1 MWDTNIQLIPLF
13 SVLSQQK
20 VLSFTPPLNALKVYK
35 VKCTKKLYKKFK
47 FCRNWILWKMVE
59 KSRVFFSDSIIFAKE
74 NVSEVGARKYSV
86 KKGFLKNF
94 FFMFL
99 FFYIMIIIDYTNSF
113 GSKSFKN
120 SLTFLC
126 WKFSDKL
133 LHLEHLHCQNCY
145 FRKR

>member
-1 MWDTNIQLIPLF
+1 
-13 SVLSQQK
+13 
-20 VLSFTPPLNALKVYK
+20 
-35 VKCTKKLYKKFK
+35 
-47 FCRNWILWKMVE
+47 MVE

-86 KKGFLKNF
+86 KKGFLKNL

-113 GSKSFKN
+113 GSESFKN

-126 WKFSDKL
+126 
-133 LHLEHLHCQNCY
+133 
-145 FRKR
+145 